1 MPFARLA
8 TCVASTTRL
17 AAAAGLF
24 ATLTLAGW
32 GQEPPATPTPAT
44 AQNTSSATTYTAP
57 LLMFDAG
64 VLVGWPNGA
73 KVHIALLS
81 MLQFIGSPVMA
92 SPLGATGLG
101 DAPNGKTAAPAS
113 YSTPALTVASGT
125 QVFIG
130 PVIGFDLG
138 L

>member
-1 MPFARLA
+1 MGVR
-8 TCVASTTRL
+8 VANLNPHLRFTASALGGL
-17 AAAAGLF
+17 AAMGNIYTQSASSI
-24 ATLTLAGW
+24 
-32 GQEPPATPTPAT
+32 ESSSPAT

-92 SPLGATGLG
+92 SPLGTTALG
-101 DAPNGKTAAPAS
+101 DSGGKSPVPAS